1 MVLVGDEKK
10 DDKALNVILGAAR
23 IPQAALML
31 TPGDCVVM
39 KMACP
44 VALLLLITV
53 AIAAPTSPASA
64 AGCASGAAAGA
75 VAGHFVGWGTPFLGP
90 WRDAPWVSMR
100 STSRSEPTRR
110 SPQVGTTIRNSP
122 SPASE
127 AGRAEGRYQV
137 CGGGQWRPLVR
148 PI

>member
-75 VAGHFVGWGTPFLGP
+75 VAGHFVGKGHAVLGAVAGCAVGLHEKHKQE
-90 WRDAPWVSMR
+90 RANAQVS
-100 STSRSEPTRR
+100 
-110 SPQVGTTIRNSP
+110 
-122 SPASE
+122 
-127 AGRAEGRYQV
+127 AGRNHDPQQSQPR
-137 CGGGQWRPLVR
+137 
-148 PI
+148 I